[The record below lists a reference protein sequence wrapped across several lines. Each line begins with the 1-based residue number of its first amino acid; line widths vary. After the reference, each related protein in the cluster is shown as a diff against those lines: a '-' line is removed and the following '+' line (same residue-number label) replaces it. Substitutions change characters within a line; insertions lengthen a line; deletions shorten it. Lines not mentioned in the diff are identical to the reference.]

1 MTTGAE
7 VVAVAK
13 SYENTPQRH
22 LGRLKG
28 VAIDCLGL
36 GMCVVRDL
44 ALPRWQDL
52 WNDPRLQVYD
62 KRSPGGPNLPRV
74 CDEYMSRIVE
84 PTLGDVLVMSF
95 GGNPQHFAIVSRISP
110 LYGNP
115 TYLIHCYNLV
125 GKVVEEGVNVAKA
138 KIVRAYRFPGVE

>member
-1 MTTGAE
+1 MTAGAD
-7 VVAVAK
+7 VVAVART
-13 SYENTPQRH
+13 YENTPQRH

-36 GMCVVRDL
+36 GMCVAREL
-44 ALPRWQDL
+44 GLPRSDDL
-52 WNDPRLQVYD
+52 WNDPRLKVYD
-62 KRSPGGPNLPRV
+62 RRSPGGPNLLRV
-74 CDEYMSRIVE
+74 CDEYMTRTSE
-84 PTLGDVLVMSF
+84 PGLGDVLVMAF
-95 GGNPQHFAIVSRISP
+95 AGNPQHFAIVSQVSP

-125 GKVVEEGVNVAKA
+125 GKVVEEGVRVAKA